1 MREADGFVEL
11 LFVMLVVEAQ
21 LLLRQDGSVEPS
33 THTIEAF
40 KYASIIRNQLGWSVS
55 CAGKAGGI
63 KVGNP

>member
-1 MREADGFVEL
+1 
-11 LFVMLVVEAQ
+11 MLVVEAQ

-55 CAGKAGGI
+55 CAGKAGGTQ
-63 KVGNP
+63 VGNP